1 MATEH
6 NLPPQPYKKFF
17 GRQDSIDKIMKTLIE
32 GGTFIASIDGVGG
45 IGKTALAYHFCKE
58 ILLPSDRFNYIVWL
72 TAKET
77 VFDPFSR
84 DLMIKTIRSNFR
96 GIEELIDTIL
106 SVIKLEEL
114 MDKPIEEKKSFVE
127 DEILKSEK
135 IFLVLDNLESITDDQ
150 FFDYIR
156 QDFNIFAATNRFLK
170 VLTTSRKRKKIA
182 DFPVEIEGLAVE
194 DALMMLK
201 YLAAE
206 YNIKDILNATD
217 HDNIKLIEKV
227 GRIPLGIEF
236 IIGQMNLGKSRGQIY
251 EELQGYPSL
260 EDAKSES
267 EKRKILS
274 DIILFSFKD
283 MYETLTDEQQNVFKV
298 TAALVRNRTKNDIPI
313 SFELLMSI
321 TGYKKQELESYLESL
336 IDNNLITITK
346 DNEYVISQMAINFV
360 RQYYDDFGKIE
371 DKIVEEKEKIANSG
385 YKIPDNVELLFLNKV
400 RGLIDNNRY
409 EEAETTLLSALDVI
423 PDADARIY
431 FELAKVQKKLK
442 NFYKAEDSFRFAS
455 EVNPKD
461 ANIWR
466 EWIDMEYDL
475 ERYSIALH
483 LTKKAL
489 EKTNN
494 DVRLVIQRMGILK
507 HRGQVDQMREE
518 IKKYLDIYDKEGR
531 QGDYLRLLRYW
542 KTIEHNLFKET
553 PIQPKYYFEAV
564 EMLIEKEIDIE
575 TGIELCREA
584 LEISDKIGKTDKK
597 SSFENKLKNLERKA
611 MKNIPL
617 RVKNLNK
624 LFSNKNY
631 RAAKKEAKMILNF
644 PYEDEEFEKY
654 EDYLKNAL
662 RVLLQILASEKDYDK
677 VKSTFE
683 EYKLIG
689 FKDKNCIDI
698 YEKAKRE
705 KKLKEKNEIIGEI
718 MVNIQ
723 ECEAKLR
730 QLIMWSIDNEEEK
743 LIELLE
749 SEGKSKR
756 IKKWQDTKDKAL
768 KKDEALIHYS
778 DLSDL
783 KIILPWVKSEI
794 INKIQD
800 DSKIS
805 QIEELLNNTVV
816 YLENYIRQERN
827 ESFHSRLQL
836 YEIEELNEFLVD
848 TRRTLKTINEI
859 MELIEH

>member
-17 GRQDSIDKIMKTLIE
+17 GRQDSINKIIETLVE

-45 IGKTALAYHFCKE
+45 IGKTALAYYFCKE
-58 ILLPSDRFNYIVWL
+58 VLLPSNRFNFLIWL

-84 DLMIKTIRSNFR
+84 DLKVKVIRSNFR

-106 SVIKLEEL
+106 SVTKFEEL
-114 MDKPIEEKKSFVE
+114 IDRPLEEKKSFVE

-156 QDFNIFAATNRFLK
+156 QDFNKFAATNRFLK

-194 DALMMLK
+194 DALKMLK

-217 HDNIKLIEKV
+217 HDNIRLIERV
-227 GRIPLGIEF
+227 GYIPLGIEF
-236 IIGQMNLGKSRGQIY
+236 IIGQMALGKSRRQIY
-251 EELQGYPSL
+251 DELQGYPSL
-260 EDAKSES
+260 KDAENES

-274 DIILFSFKD
+274 DIIMFSFKD
-283 MYETLTDEQQNVFKV
+283 MYETLTDEQQYVFKV
-298 TAALVRNRTKNDIPI
+298 ITALVRNRTKNDIPI

-321 TGYKKQELESYLESL
+321 TGYKKQELESYLENL

-346 DNEYVISQMAINFV
+346 DNEYVLSEMAINFV

-371 DKIVEEKEKIANSG
+371 DKIVEEKNKIANSD
-385 YKIPDNVELLFLNKV
+385 YKALPDNVELFLNKV

-409 EEAETTLLSALDVI
+409 EEAETTLLNALDVI
-423 PDADARIY
+423 SNADARIY

-442 NFYKAEDSFRFAS
+442 NFYKAEDNFRIAS
-455 EVNPKD
+455 ELNPKD
-461 ANIWR
+461 VNIWY
-466 EWIDMEYDL
+466 EWIDMEYDY
-475 ERYSIALH
+475 ERYNIALN

-494 DVRLVIQRMGILK
+494 DVRLVIQRMGFLK
-507 HRGQVDQMREE
+507 RRGQVDLMREE
-518 IKKYLDIYDKEGR
+518 VKKYLDIYDKEGR
-531 QGDYLRLLRYW
+531 QVDYLELLRYW
-542 KTIEHNLFKET
+542 KTTEHNLFIET

-564 EMLIEKEIDIE
+564 EMLIEKIDNE

-597 SSFENKLKNLERKA
+597 SSFESKLKNLERRA
-611 MKNIPL
+611 IKNIPL
-617 RVKNLNK
+617 RVKNLNR
-624 LFSNKNY
+624 LFNDKNY
-631 RAAKKEAKMILNF
+631 SAAKKEAIMILNF

-654 EDYLKNAL
+654 KDYLKNAL
-662 RVLLQILASEKDYDK
+662 RVLLQILASEKDYDR

-683 EYKLIG
+683 DYNLIG
-689 FKDKNCIDI
+689 FKDKNCVEI
-698 YEKAKRE
+698 YERAKKE
-705 KKLKEKNEIIGEI
+705 KKINEKNEIIRKI
-718 MVNIQ
+718 MFNIQ

-730 QLIMWSIDNEEEK
+730 QLVMWSLGNKEEK
-743 LIELLE
+743 LVELV
-749 SEGKSKR
+749 KSKNKSEW
-756 IKKWQDTKDKAL
+756 IEHWQLTKNKAL
-768 KKDEALIHYS
+768 KNDVALIHYS
-778 DLSDL
+778 DLSHL
-783 KIILPWVKSEI
+783 RSILSWVKSEI
-794 INKIQD
+794 TNNIQD
-800 DSKIS
+800 NSKKN
-805 QIEELLNNTVV
+805 QIKELLNNTVV
-816 YLENYIRQERN
+816 YLENYISKERN

-836 YEIEELNEFLVD
+836 YEIEELNGFLVD
-848 TRRTLKTINEI
+848 TGRALETINKI
-859 MELIEH
+859 MELIEC